1 MFCFHFLVFMKNLNK
16 QKFQHFNKE
25 LVSHV
30 SRFCSVKL
38 KIKIYTCCSFIWVF
52 FFFVGVFFCTLH
64 STLVSSSRFPVYA
77 SLLFWHSCVSCPVC
91 FILLPLCHHV
101 YLYWLF
107 PLPPLSLCVFQS
119 SVSLCLSVFIC
130 VMSLEFSSLIMFM
143 FLKSSPSSPS
153 IGNSLVF
160 SFVRLCHLLL
170 YFFTS
175 RLAFC

>member
-38 KIKIYTCCSFIWVF
+38 KIKTYTCCSFVWVF
-52 FFFVGVFFCTLH
+52 SALCTQHLCQAHVSQSTPLFYFDILVFH
-64 STLVSSSRFPVYA
+64 VQ
-77 SLLFWHSCVSCPVC
+77 CVSFC
-91 FILLPLCHHV
+91 FPCVIMFICI
-101 YLYWLF
+101 WF

-160 SFVRLCHLLL
+160 SFVCLCHLLL

>member
-30 SRFCSVKL
+30 SSVKL
-38 KIKIYTCCSFIWVF
+38 KIKTYTCCSFVW
-52 FFFVGVFFCTLH
+52 VFFCTLH

-77 SLLFWHSCVSCPVC
+77 SLLFWHSCVPCPVC
-91 FILLPLCHHV
+91 FVLLPLCHRV
-101 YLYWLF
+101 YLYRLF

-119 SVSLCLSVFIC
+119 SVSLCLFVFIC

-160 SFVRLCHLLL
+160 SFVCLCHLLL

>member
-1 MFCFHFLVFMKNLNK
+1 MSTYTHGAFLWVIFTVQWWQRNNTLQLFMFCFHFLVFMKNLNK

-77 SLLFWHSCVSCPVC
+77 SLLFWHSCVPCPVC

-101 YLYWLF
+101 YLYLVSTSPII
-107 PLPPLSLCVFQS
+107 PLCISIFSLPL
-119 SVSLCLSVFIC
+119 FIC
-130 VMSLEFSSLIMFM
+130 FYLCHVTGI
-143 FLKSSPSSPS
+143 LKSHHVHVSQ
-153 IGNSLVF
+153 V
-160 SFVRLCHLLL
+160 
-170 YFFTS
+170 
-175 RLAFC
+175 